1 MNSGD
6 FFFFLVCT
14 WRHLQ
19 KSEAAGRRI
28 LRSFESK
35 IVLEEPKARTSAFLP
50 EFVGPAPIPLIGPD
64 CPRLDLR
71 WGCGREDLG
80 SSGFPSLL
88 TLSGHPLFPGKGFK
102 FV

>member
-1 MNSGD
+1 
-6 FFFFLVCT
+6 
-14 WRHLQ
+14 
-19 KSEAAGRRI
+19 
-28 LRSFESK
+28 
-35 IVLEEPKARTSAFLP
+35 
-50 EFVGPAPIPLIGPD
+50 VGPAPIPLIGPD